1 MAEQKPAA
9 ELKPAYLIHGGDES
23 SIDDWRARLRARVE
37 REGPQATLEVL
48 RDDRL
53 TGESAAEEITAL
65 TLSMGRRYVLADGVE
80 RWKAGDVKAVT
91 AALAQLPTDTIVMFI
106 AVGDAP
112 KGLDKA
118 VKACGGEV
126 RKFDVKRGQDS
137 GWAREHARKLGVKLE
152 QDAADALVATIPRD
166 EKKKRL
172 RQQTLMRE
180 LEKLATFVG
189 EGGTVDVDTVAL
201 LGASAVETQTYEL
214 ADAVIEG
221 DRERAI
227 SLAEKLLHQDVDMMV
242 ILYALRR
249 KLRDAHRAWAMV
261 QKGRSVDDVHSVIG
275 GHPYGVKVLVSKVKR
290 LDGERFERA
299 HALLADLD
307 WSIRG
312 GSSRDQE
319 SALTLMLAGAGSA
332 EPDRQLA

>member
-23 SIDDWRARLRARVE
+23 SIDDWRARLRARAE
-37 REGPQATLEVL
+37 REGPEATLEVL
-48 RDDRL
+48 RDERL
-53 TGESAAEEITAL
+53 TGDAAAAEITAL
-65 TLSMGRRYVLADGVE
+65 TLGMGRRYVLADGVQ
-80 RWKAGDVKAVT
+80 RWKAGDVKPVT
-91 AALAQLPTDTIVMFI
+91 AALANLPPDTVVMFI
-106 AVGDAP
+106 AVGDPP

-118 VKACGGEV
+118 VKGCGGEV
-126 RKFDVKRGQDS
+126 RRFDVKKGKDS
-137 GWAREHARKLGVKLE
+137 TWARDHARKLGVELE

-166 EKKKRL
+166 DKKKRL

-189 EGGTVDVDTVAL
+189 EGGTVNVDTVAL

-221 DRERAI
+221 NREQAI
-227 SLAEKLLHQDVDMMV
+227 ALAEKLLDQEVDMMV

-249 KLRDAHRAWAMV
+249 KLRDAQRAWAMV
-261 QKGRSVDDVHSVIG
+261 NNGRSLAEVQSALES
-275 GHPYGVKVLVSKVKR
+275 HPYVVKMLVSKVR
-290 LDGERFERA
+290 HLDGQHFQRA
-299 HALLADLD
+299 NDLLAELD

-312 GSSRDQE
+312 GSSRDQD
-319 SALTLMLAGAGSA
+319 SALTLMLAGAA
-332 EPDRQLA
+332 